1 MSQTIKQQYIEEQ
14 QHTEG
19 KKEMMIIREALS
31 SVSPHQ
37 TNSCGTQKATALLW
51 SRINTISIGHTIY
64 LQ

>member
-19 KKEMMIIREALS
+19 QQRPYERNDD
-31 SVSPHQ
+31 HQ
-37 TNSCGTQKATALLW
+37 RSTQLLW
-51 SRINTISIGHTIY
+51 SRINIISIGHTIY